1 MKRLRA
7 ALFAVLTVSVLSIGA
22 MSAQAGTSS
31 GPGARPAAAWAG
43 PSAGDVIKRP
53 DGVAVTLPMDWAKM
67 TAADLAGIGIV
78 PGMGPNKAVSSYQP
92 TSGVRPA
99 SAYGCDGWVC
109 IQLIGN
115 GRLISNWYTSA
126 DNPGGYRCTF
136 SAYWDSKTHVYD
148 TGTSVCGW
156 APGQFRGYLSHP
168 VLYTRDEWACNTW
181 VGIVGKPCEWVSA

>member
-67 TAADLAGIGIV
+67 TVADLAGIGIV

-126 DNPGGYRCTF
+126 DTQAATGAPSRP
-136 SAYWDSKTHVYD
+136 
-148 TGTSVCGW
+148 TGTQRPMFTTPAPAFVAGHRVSSV
-156 APGQFRGYLSHP
+156 A
-168 VLYTRDEWACNTW
+168 T
-181 VGIVGKPCEWVSA
+181 